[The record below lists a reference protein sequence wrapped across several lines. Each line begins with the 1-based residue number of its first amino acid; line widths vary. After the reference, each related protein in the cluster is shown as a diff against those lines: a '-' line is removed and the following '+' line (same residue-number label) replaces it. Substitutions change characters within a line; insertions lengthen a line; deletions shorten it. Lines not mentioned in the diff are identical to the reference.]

1 MSSINLINYNSYIL
15 VEFSKYCVYITL
27 YNYAEESAITIK
39 VIFKLYYK
47 IILPLNNK
55 FSSLIQGVEEIILN
69 NNNNKKAVN
78 QKTCAFVQG

>member
-1 MSSINLINYNSYIL
+1 MCI
-15 VEFSKYCVYITL
+15 
-27 YNYAEESAITIK
+27 EESAITIK

-69 NNNNKKAVN
+69 NNNNKKKQSIKKHAHLFKIRVN
-78 QKTCAFVQG
+78 LTFHFSTKSVIIWKNKNLC